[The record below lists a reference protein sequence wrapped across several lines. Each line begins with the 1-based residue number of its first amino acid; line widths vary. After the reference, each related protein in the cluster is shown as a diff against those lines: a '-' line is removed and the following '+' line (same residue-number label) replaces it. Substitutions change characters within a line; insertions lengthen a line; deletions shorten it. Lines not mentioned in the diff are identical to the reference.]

1 MGPHV
6 NFGNTAKLGLCHH
19 VILNGNHLK
28 ALCKSVQS
36 HKKIFTTKM
45 TFNAIYSEIKNIP
58 KKENKHETHYRK
70 EDVYKRI
77 SFKGHHTN

>member
-36 HKKIFTTKM
+36 HKKILTTKNE
-45 TFNAIYSEIKNIP
+45 FQRYL
-58 KKENKHETHYRK
+58 
-70 EDVYKRI
+70 
-77 SFKGHHTN
+77 